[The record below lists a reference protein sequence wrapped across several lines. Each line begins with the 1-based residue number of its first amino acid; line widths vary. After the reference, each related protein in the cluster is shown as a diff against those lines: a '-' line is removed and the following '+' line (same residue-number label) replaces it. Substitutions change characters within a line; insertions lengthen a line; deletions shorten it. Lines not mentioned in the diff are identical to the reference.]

1 MKATGIVRQLDTLG
15 RIVVPIELRRTLD
28 LQLKDSVEIYVNG
41 NEIVLKKYH
50 PTCIFCSNAH
60 DLQQYK
66 GKLICK
72 SCRRSLHD
80 LYP

>member
-28 LQLKDSVEIYVNG
+28 LQIKDSVEIYVKG
-41 NEIVLKKYH
+41 EEIILKKYN

-72 SCRRSLHD
+72 SCSTSLQE
-80 LYP
+80 L